1 MVDNVFSSQWST
13 LMGEGGGGVTNHSVV
28 GHRADKDGLFEF
40 SVDDP
45 ELEVRLGREDMVWLT
60 DTRKR

>member
-13 LMGEGGGGVTNHSVV
+13 LMGEGVGGVTNHSVV
-28 GHRADKDGLFEF
+28 GHRADSDGLLEF

-45 ELEVRLGREDMVWLT
+45 ELEVRLGREDMV
-60 DTRKR
+60 